1 MIGAGMIE
9 YVYAAMHDGGREL
22 PNDRMGNLL
31 GVFSDDAEAKIW
43 LMGHGFS
50 EQDAFGDLWRG
61 RDRAWILETRI
72 DSPTEDGTI

>member
-1 MIGAGMIE
+1 MIE
-9 YVYAAMHDGGREL
+9 YVYAVMHDGGREW

-31 GVFSDDAEAKIW
+31 AVFSDDAEAKMW

-50 EQDAFGDLWRG
+50 EQDAFGDLWKG

-72 DSPTEDGTI
+72 DSPMEDVTI